1 MMDQP
6 KIDFAPLIPESGL
19 HLHTLSSLK
28 ELAVLPFPESARR
41 EALFNALAVY
51 LELLE
56 STGLM
61 AFIWVDG
68 SFMCAKPEPDDIDLV
83 VVYDAERVDSLSES
97 ALEVV
102 NELLNTNRT
111 KARFNL
117 HVFRAASDDSE
128 GLDFWFQKF
137 GTQRDE
143 VTPKGLAELRINHD

>member
-1 MMDQP
+1 MD
-6 KIDFAPLIPESGL
+6 
-19 HLHTLSSLK
+19 
-28 ELAVLPFPESARR
+28 PFPESARR
-41 EALFNALAVY
+41 EALFNALSVY

-68 SFMCAKPEPDDIDLV
+68 SFMCSKPEPDDIDLV
-83 VVYDAERVDSLSES
+83 VVYDAERADALSES
-97 ALEVV
+97 AMDVV
-102 NELLNTNRT
+102 NQLLNTNYAKT
-111 KARFNL
+111 RFRL
-117 HVFRAASDDSE
+117 HVFKAASDDNE